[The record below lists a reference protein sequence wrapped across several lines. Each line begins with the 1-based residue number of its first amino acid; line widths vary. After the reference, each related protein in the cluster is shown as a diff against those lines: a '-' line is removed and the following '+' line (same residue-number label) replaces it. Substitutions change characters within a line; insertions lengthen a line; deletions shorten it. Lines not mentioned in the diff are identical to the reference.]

1 MKKLLFVLVVFISM
15 SLQAQKKYRAIYEM
29 KMNFNSNTLK
39 IQHDSLM
46 DGVTKDMLSDSA
58 TNAALNDAL
67 LEAAENLLGGGV
79 AVIITV
85 NTIDDKNNIIRMQDS
100 KDSKIKMDPAEDG
113 VPYLNNGY
121 WVKPNPENNK
131 LDTLKNSWSIS
142 KFTGNKKMISGY
154 ECEEIELMKDSKDI
168 GLAWI
173 CRELPNSINP
183 FIPINNSQGAVLEYS
198 TKDQKT
204 TYILKE
210 LKLE

>member
-58 TNAALNDAL
+58 TNVGLNDAL

-79 AVIITV
+79 AVIVTV
-85 NTIDDKNNIIRMQDS
+85 NTINDKNNIIRMQDS
-100 KDSKIKMDPAEDG
+100 RDSKIKMDPEEDG

-154 ECEEIELMKDSKDI
+154 ECEETELMKDSKDI

-173 CRELPNSINP
+173 CRELPNSLNP
-183 FIPINNSQGAVLEYS
+183 FIPIKNSQGAVLEYS
-198 TKDQKT
+198 TRDQKT
-204 TYILKE
+204 KYILKE
-210 LKLE
+210 LKVE

>member
-85 NTIDDKNNIIRMQDS
+85 NTIDDKNNII
-100 KDSKIKMDPAEDG
+100 
-113 VPYLNNGY
+113 
-121 WVKPNPENNK
+121 
-131 LDTLKNSWSIS
+131 
-142 KFTGNKKMISGY
+142 
-154 ECEEIELMKDSKDI
+154 
-168 GLAWI
+168 
-173 CRELPNSINP
+173 
-183 FIPINNSQGAVLEYS
+183 
-198 TKDQKT
+198 
-204 TYILKE
+204 
-210 LKLE
+210 

>member
-1 MKKLLFVLVVFISM
+1 
-15 SLQAQKKYRAIYEM
+15 
-29 KMNFNSNTLK
+29 
-39 IQHDSLM
+39 M
-46 DGVTKDMLSDSA
+46 DGVAKDMLADSA

-79 AVIITV
+79 EIIITV

-100 KDSKIKMDPAEDG
+100 RNSKIKMNLEEDG
-113 VPYLNNGY
+113 VPYMNNGL

-131 LDTLKNSWSIS
+131 LDTLKNSLLVT
-142 KFTGNKKMISGY
+142 KFTENKKMILGY
-154 ECEEIELMKDSKDI
+154 ECEEIEITKNSEDI

-173 CRELPNSINP
+173 CRELPNSLNP
-183 FIPINNSQGAVLEYS
+183 FIPIKNSQGAVLEYS

-210 LKLE
+210 LKVE